1 MSNHTRDKTK
11 LNTGQFQAKYDI
23 NKIIAEAEANPPDE
37 YWEFA
42 TDQGES
48 LLFLKKQIQQ
58 EGKIKIEI

>member
-1 MSNHTRDKTK
+1 MSNHTQGKIK

-42 TDQGES
+42 IDQTET
-48 LLFLKKQIQQ
+48 LLFLEKQIRQ

>member
-1 MSNHTRDKTK
+1 MSNHTQGKIK

-42 TDQGES
+42 TDQAET

>member
-1 MSNHTRDKTK
+1 MSNHTRDKIK

-23 NKIIAEAEANPPDE
+23 NKIIAEAESNPPDE
-37 YWEFA
+37 CWEFA
-42 TDQGES
+42 TDQAET

>member
-1 MSNHTRDKTK
+1 MSNRTQGKTK

-42 TDQGES
+42 TDQAET
-48 LLFLKKQIQQ
+48 LLFLEKQIKQ

>member
-1 MSNHTRDKTK
+1 MLNRTQGKTK
-11 LNTGQFQAKYDI
+11 LNTGQFQAKFDI

-48 LLFLKKQIQQ
+48 LLFLKKQIKQ

>member
-1 MSNHTRDKTK
+1 MLNRTQDKTK

-23 NKIIAEAEANPPDE
+23 NKIIAEAESNHPDE

-42 TDQGES
+42 TDQVET

>member
-1 MSNHTRDKTK
+1 MSNHTQDKIK

-23 NKIIAEAEANPPDE
+23 NRIIAEAESNPPDE
-37 YWEFA
+37 CWEFA

-48 LLFLKKQIQQ
+48 LLFLEKQIRQ

>member
-1 MSNHTRDKTK
+1 MSNHTRDKKK
-11 LNTGQFQAKYDI
+11 LNTGQFKAKYDI

-37 YWEFA
+37 CWEFA
-42 TDQGES
+42 TDQAET

>member
-1 MSNHTRDKTK
+1 MSNHTQGKIK

-23 NKIIAEAEANPPDE
+23 NKIIAEAESNHPDE

-42 TDQGES
+42 TDQAET